1 MAQLST
7 EPVVF
12 CRVCGEPL
20 IVRAQTFVGGQNDEL
35 LLQLMVQT
43 AANFALCDFHRE
55 QRNRYIQENRLDE
68 WEDGNL

>member
-55 QRNRYIQENRLDE
+55 QYNYYKSQGRQQE
-68 WEDGNL
+68 WEEGNL